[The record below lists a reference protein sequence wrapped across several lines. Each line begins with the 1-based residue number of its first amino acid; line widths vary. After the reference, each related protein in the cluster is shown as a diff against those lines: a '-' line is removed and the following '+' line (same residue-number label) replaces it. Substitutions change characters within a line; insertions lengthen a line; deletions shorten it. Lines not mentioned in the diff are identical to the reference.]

1 MNNLSNFDSV
11 DPRNRAGSVMSEHQK
26 SSKNIPVY
34 KSNDGYSVDDE
45 NQGTK
50 RSKASSIY
58 GRSPKSTSIKYE
70 EAKQILQH
78 TDRDTVE
85 FLDYLE
91 NFQKENVII
100 NKRQL

>member
-1 MNNLSNFDSV
+1 MNNSSNFDSI
-11 DPRNRAGSVMSEHQK
+11 DPRNRAPSVTSEHQNP
-26 SSKNIPVY
+26 KNIPLY
-34 KSNDGYSVDDE
+34 KSNDDYNAEDE
-45 NQGTK
+45 NLGTK

-58 GRSPKSTSIKYE
+58 GRSPKSTSTKYE
-70 EAKQILQH
+70 EAKQILQN

-100 NKRQL
+100 NKGQL